1 MVKKVPRYAPEFR
14 RQMVELHRA
23 GRSFAELA
31 TEFGC
36 TSWSIRQWVKQAD
49 RDRGRGDGGLTS
61 AEREE
66 LARLR
71 RENRKLLQERDIL
84 SKAGG
89 LVCEREAR
97 DTEALFGFV
106 KANQATQ
113 PVRLMCR
120 LLRVSASGFYAWQ
133 ERPMSARRRADIGL
147 AARIHEIYR
156 RSKGRYGSP
165 NIHAELKDDYDVHV
179 GRKRVARL
187 MRAEGLKSIVAP
199 NYVVTTI
206 PDGAAATNEDLVKR
220 QFKADGPDQ
229 LWVADATYVPTW
241 AGTIYLAVVLDV
253 WSHKIVG
260 WAIEDHLRTELMLD
274 ALNMALAQRRPKN
287 VIHHSDHGCQ
297 YTSYAFGKRCQEMNV
312 MPSMGTVGD
321 AYDNA
326 MAESVFAS
334 LEKELLKHRRFKSKA
349 EARMALF
356 EWIEGWY
363 NPHRR
368 HSSIGR
374 LSPNNFERRLLAG
387 QAVGI

>member
-1 MVKKVPRYAPEFR
+1 
-14 RQMVELHRA
+14 
-23 GRSFAELA
+23 
-31 TEFGC
+31 
-36 TSWSIRQWVKQAD
+36 
-49 RDRGRGDGGLTS
+49 
-61 AEREE
+61 
-66 LARLR
+66 
-71 RENRKLLQERDIL
+71 
-84 SKAGG
+84 
-89 LVCEREAR
+89 
-97 DTEALFGFV
+97 
-106 KANQATQ
+106 
-113 PVRLMCR
+113 
-120 LLRVSASGFYAWQ
+120 
-133 ERPMSARRRADIGL
+133 MSARRRADIGL
-147 AARIHEIYR
+147 SAKIHEIYLR
-156 RSKGRYGSP
+156 AKGRYGSP
-165 NIHAELKDDYDVHV
+165 NIHAELEDEHDVHV

-187 MRAEGLKSIVAP
+187 MREAGLRSIVAP
-199 NYVVTTI
+199 NYVVTTTS
-206 PDGAAATNEDLVKR
+206 AAMSTANEDLVNR
-220 QFKADGPDQ
+220 RFKADGPNQ

-241 AGTIYLAVVLDV
+241 AGTIYLAIVLDV

-274 ALNMALAQRRPKN
+274 ALNMALEQRRPKQ

-334 LEKELLKHRRFKSKA
+334 LEKELLKHRRFRSKS

-374 LSPNNFERRLLAG
+374 LSPNNFERRVLTGQEAG
-387 QAVGI
+387 I